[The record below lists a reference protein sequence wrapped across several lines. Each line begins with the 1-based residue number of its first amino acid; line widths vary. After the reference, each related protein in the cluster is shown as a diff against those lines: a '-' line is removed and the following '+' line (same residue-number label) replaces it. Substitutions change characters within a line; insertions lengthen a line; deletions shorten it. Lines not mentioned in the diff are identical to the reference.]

1 MSSKKLTIVFIIGGE
16 SIEVEANPHEPLHVA
31 RDHALKE
38 GEHSGR
44 AADDWEIKDADGKVL
59 DPTHKIE
66 EFNFQQNTKL
76 FMNQKVSGG
85 GE

>member
-1 MSSKKLTIVFIIGGE
+1 MPSKKLTIIFIIGGE
-16 SIEVEANPHEPLHVA
+16 SIAVEANPHEPLHVA

-44 AADDWEIKDADGKVL
+44 APDDWEIKDVNGNIL
-59 DPTHKIE
+59 DPTRKIE
-66 EFNFQQNTKL
+66 EFNFQRDTKL
-76 FMNQKVSGG
+76 YMNQKVSGG